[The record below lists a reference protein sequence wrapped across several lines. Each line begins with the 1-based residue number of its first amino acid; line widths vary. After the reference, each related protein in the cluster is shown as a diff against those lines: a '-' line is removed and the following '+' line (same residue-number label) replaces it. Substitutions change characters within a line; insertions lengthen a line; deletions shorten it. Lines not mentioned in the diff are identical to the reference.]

1 MPFSGTAGVLHP
13 DELRTL
19 ESVFEE
25 ICQLSKIT
33 RGSAEAENLAL
44 KLMLLHQSGVNDRGQ
59 LLEAA
64 SASHGADSE
73 PDISA
78 V

>member
-1 MPFSGTAGVLHP
+1 MPFSGTAGVLDP
-13 DELRTL
+13 DELGTL

-25 ICQLSKIT
+25 ICQLSKIA

-59 LLEAA
+59 LMLAV
-64 SASHGADSE
+64 SASPGADSE
-73 PDISA
+73 PDVSA
-78 V
+78 M